1 MWKSIYS
8 WKSTYSLLLSL
19 VLMSGSLVACVQTGP
34 ETKSSPSTTSI
45 PLPDQGNLD
54 QENLK
59 NSFDDVQK
67 TNNEFQTLLDDFIKD
82 IAAVREGSKNRESVN
97 SSKVNEKL
105 IQLEEKVNTYK
116 NQISQTRNQENL
128 EQNFNGINQN
138 ISNIKEI
145 TEKLK
150 GGLGKDKIG
159 EVQLSLQ
166 IITNPEVSYFGRLGP
181 DTESKINESLTENS
195 KQLKAKIID
204 LGQVTGLPSSVTPDK
219 DDDKEL
225 ARKIADLEARNNE
238 LAAIAKK
245 NEEEIK
251 NLNSEKQ
258 EFYNQLNQFKNRRR
272 LEIFIVIIVLAIAVL
287 LSGLCVYIWQEER
300 RKKWLLERYIK
311 AYGNTQKQNN
321 AVNQTGDLDTQTL
334 VYKELFHEVHEK
346 VEYVEK
352 MYKLWVNEAKK
363 IQGQIYYLQQN
374 QQVKTPGNNVDNK
387 KFIVKVVDDRIGDIY
402 RRLQQEI
409 EQRWDIESR
418 KLQNQIN
425 QLQQNQQLRTSDN
438 VAGVYREPQITTNH
452 VTSQVTP
459 VPQIN
464 PQIPTH
470 QYSGSSDL
478 QLISMYQHDAR
489 SLLKNATQVSET
501 EQSID
506 QRRLGGA
513 QGAILRKDRKGNYWV
528 LQEGGVDYMVPK
540 NNIKINEYSLNTV
553 ANLFECQGY
562 RSGYSGFQLI
572 KPARVSAISR
582 GEAWQVVERG
592 VLQFY

>member
-1 MWKSIYS
+1 
-8 WKSTYSLLLSL
+8 
-19 VLMSGSLVACVQTGP
+19 MSGSLVACVQTGP

-45 PLPDQGNLD
+45 PLNPDQGNLD
-54 QENLK
+54 QENFK

-159 EVQLSLQ
+159 EVQLNLQ

-181 DTESKINESLTENS
+181 DTQSKINESLTENS

-258 EFYNQLNQFKNRRR
+258 EIYNQLNQFKTIRRKV
-272 LEIFIVIIVLAIAVL
+272 IFDFIIIVLVL
-287 LSGLCVYIWQEER
+287 ATVLIVLCLSIGPDR
-300 RKKWLLERYIK
+300 RKIKRIWARYKKVWEIPNNRIILLI
-311 AYGNTQKQNN
+311 
-321 AVNQTGDLDTQTL
+321 
-334 VYKELFHEVHEK
+334 
-346 VEYVEK
+346 
-352 MYKLWVNEAKK
+352 
-363 IQGQIYYLQQN
+363 
-374 QQVKTPGNNVDNK
+374 
-387 KFIVKVVDDRIGDIY
+387 
-402 RRLQQEI
+402 
-409 EQRWDIESR
+409 
-418 KLQNQIN
+418 
-425 QLQQNQQLRTSDN
+425 
-438 VAGVYREPQITTNH
+438 
-452 VTSQVTP
+452 
-459 VPQIN
+459 
-464 PQIPTH
+464 H
-470 QYSGSSDL
+470 Q
-478 QLISMYQHDAR
+478 
-489 SLLKNATQVSET
+489 
-501 EQSID
+501 
-506 QRRLGGA
+506 
-513 QGAILRKDRKGNYWV
+513 
-528 LQEGGVDYMVPK
+528 
-540 NNIKINEYSLNTV
+540 
-553 ANLFECQGY
+553 
-562 RSGYSGFQLI
+562 
-572 KPARVSAISR
+572 
-582 GEAWQVVERG
+582 
-592 VLQFY
+592 